1 MALFARSMRRLV
13 IRVMPLDRYGYY
25 HYWELVR
32 KSAGGVLLFRDC
44 NTAVYL
50 LAHQHCERV
59 AYLLTSHSGSV
70 AFRGVAVRFPL
81 PVRPNLPAV
90 GFITK
95 EVGHSSGEGEDATL
109 TFALDSPVDLT
120 DEAFDLKKGKQEVF
134 FYIQGKDYNNGREGQ
149 DPHYV
154 GRVHLLPGGL
164 QAGNA
169 SVVLSGVTQADS
181 GVYKFVILMKLTK
194 SYGDI
199 LLTVVVEPR
208 LRLEVVEAPP
218 SSGSVWLSCVSRG
231 GQPQP
236 SGLEWQTPNGT
247 VIPAEE
253 APPAA
258 SSDSDGRYSISQTVK
273 VTEPGSYTCL
283 ARQQGV
289 HPAVRDT
296 IRVFGYWLTGD
307 REEVLGNGPWTAI
320 GVSII
325 VLFILSVVNIYQF
338 TKTNNCRN
346 GNGQQAEPD
355 SDSLDQSGAYW
366 SCPHRDAAVQLNVP
380 SFG

>member
-1 MALFARSMRRLV
+1 MAENKHIQCADITEV
-13 IRVMPLDRYGYY
+13 
-25 HYWELVR
+25 
-32 KSAGGVLLFRDC
+32 
-44 NTAVYL
+44 
-50 LAHQHCERV
+50 
-59 AYLLTSHSGSV
+59 
-70 AFRGVAVRFPL
+70 FP
-81 PVRPNLPAV
+81 R
-90 GFITK
+90 
-95 EVGHSSGEGEDATL
+95 EGEDATL

-181 GVYKFVILMKLTK
+181 GVYKFVILTKLTK

-199 LLTVVVEPR
+199 LLTVVVKS
-208 LRLEVVEAPP
+208 LLSVEVVEAPP
-218 SSGSVWLSCVSRG
+218 SSGWMRLSCVSRG

-296 IRVFGYWLTGD
+296 IQVFGHWLTGD
-307 REEVLGNGPWTAI
+307 HEEVLGNGTWKAI
-320 GVSII
+320 GVSFII
-325 VLFILSVVNIYQF
+325 VFVLLILSFGVNIYQF
-338 TKTNNCRN
+338 TKTKNCRN
-346 GNGQQAEPD
+346 GHGQQAEPD
-355 SDSLDQSGAYW
+355 SDSLDRSGAYL
-366 SCPHRDAAVQLNVP
+366 SCPRRDAAVQLNVP